1 MEQENGKFVPLQL
14 DPKSFDSIE
23 TVSFITPIP
32 TKPKEVFEEDQIV
45 SMVTKIIQDILYKQK
60 STYISDSKKI
70 RVSIDTNNTS
80 LYFDKSLVESVSS
93 KKYTIEDREVLI
105 NFRDSEK
112 VQDNYS
118 NITVTFVLI
127 EFIEK
132 ED

>member
-23 TVSFITPIP
+23 TVSFVTPIP

-105 NFRDSEK
+105 NFRDSDK

>member
-23 TVSFITPIP
+23 TVSFVTSVP

>member
-23 TVSFITPIP
+23 TVSFVTPIP

-80 LYFDKSLVESVSS
+80 LYFDESLVESVSS
-93 KKYTIEDREVLI
+93 KKYTIEDREILI

>member
-14 DPKSFDSIE
+14 DPKSFDNIE
-23 TVSFITPIP
+23 TVSFVTPIP

-80 LYFDKSLVESVSS
+80 VYFDKSLVESVSS

-105 NFRDSEK
+105 NFRDSDK

>member
-23 TVSFITPIP
+23 TVSFVTSVP

-105 NFRDSEK
+105 NFRDSDK